1 MRTHELNPISLVFG
15 LAFAALGSTF
25 LFGPTDVGRLHL
37 DRIWPLAVIVMGA
50 LIIVLAARRGRT
62 NPPHL
67 PDSGPSSG

>member
-1 MRTHELNPISLVFG
+1 MRPHDLNPISLVFG

-50 LIIVLAARRGRT
+50 LIIVLAARTQRT
-62 NPPHL
+62 KSPRF
-67 PDSGPSSG
+67 PDSEPSSR